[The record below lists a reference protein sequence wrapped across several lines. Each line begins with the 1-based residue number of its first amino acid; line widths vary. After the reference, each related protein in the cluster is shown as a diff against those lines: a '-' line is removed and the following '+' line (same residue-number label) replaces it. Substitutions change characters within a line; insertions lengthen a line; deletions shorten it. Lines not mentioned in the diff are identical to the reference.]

1 MTGAQKRAVAE
12 MLRTGPLDLGG
23 EVHEQR
29 RVLVEMLTAFPPPD
43 DVVAT
48 PDRLGGIDVVT
59 VDIAGVSTDDVV
71 LYLHGGAYAL
81 GTAASSVGLVGDLV
95 RRANARGITVDYRLA
110 PESPFPA
117 AIEDAVAAYEAL
129 LSVTESGRIAL
140 VGESAG
146 GGLVLATLLALRDR
160 NLPMP
165 SAAAVFSPWADLT
178 LSGTTIESRAD
189 IDPALT
195 VAGLRTR
202 AVDYVGSSDPSDP
215 LLSPVHADFTGL
227 PPLLVQAGSDE
238 ILLDDA
244 IRVAAAAARADVEIS
259 MQITPGV
266 PHVFQAFAAILDEG
280 AAALDAAGEFLRA
293 HFATA

>member
-1 MTGAQKRAVAE
+1 
-12 MLRTGPLDLGG
+12 MLRSGPLDLGG

-29 RVLVEMLTAFPPPD
+29 RVLVEMLTAFPLPD

-48 PDRLGGIDVVT
+48 PDRLGGVDVVS
-59 VDIAGVSTDDVV
+59 VEIAGVSTDDVV
-71 LYLHGGAYAL
+71 LYLHGGAYSL
-81 GTAASSVGLVGDLV
+81 GTAASSVGLVGDLI
-95 RRANARGITVDYRLA
+95 RRSRARAVTVDYRLA

-117 AIEDAVAAYEAL
+117 AIEDAVAAYTAL
-129 LSVTESGRIAL
+129 LEVTEPGHVAV

-146 GGLVLATLLALRDR
+146 GGLALATLLALRDR
-160 NLPMP
+160 DLPMP

-178 LSGTTIESRAD
+178 LSGTTIDSRAG

-195 VAGLRTR
+195 VDGLRTR
-202 AVDYVGSSDPSDP
+202 AIDYVGMSDPSDP
-215 LLSPVHADFTGL
+215 LLSPVYADLTGL
-227 PPLLVQAGSDE
+227 PPLLVQAGSNE

-259 MQITPGV
+259 LQITPGV

-280 AAALDAAGEFLRA
+280 AAALDAAGQFLRA
-293 HFATA
+293 HFAQP